1 VVTRERLPKEQ
12 MIRFV
17 VGPDRAIVPDLK
29 AVLPGRGMWLSARR
43 DVLEN
48 ARARDGL
55 ARAFAKAARGPVTV
69 PPDFPALLEA
79 ALVRRISELL
89 GLARRAGQTV
99 TGFEKA
105 REWIR
110 TGRARLVVE
119 ASDGST
125 AERARLLSGAADRVL
140 VVDPLPAAVL
150 GKTFGRDHAVHV
162 AVSPGRLG
170 EVIAVE
176 AKRLNGIRQRRQA
189 PAEVNKEAGAN
200 G

>member
-1 VVTRERLPKEQ
+1 

-17 VGPDRAIVPDLK
+17 AGPDRVIVPDLK

-48 ARARDGL
+48 ARARDSL
-55 ARAFAKAARGPVTV
+55 ARAFARAARGPVTV
-69 PPDFPALLEA
+69 PPDLPALLEA
-79 ALVRRISELL
+79 ALIRRISELL
-89 GLARRAGQTV
+89 GLARRAGQAV
-99 TGFEKA
+99 AGFEKA

-140 VVDPLPAAVL
+140 VLDPLPGAAL
-150 GKTFGRDHAVHV
+150 GRIFGRDHAVHI
-162 AVSPGRLG
+162 AIAAGRLS
-170 EVIAVE
+170 EALEVE
-176 AKRLNGIRQRRQA
+176 AGRLSGMRQDRQA
-189 PAEVNKEAGAN
+189 AAEVNKEAGAN